1 MFFYFYFLV
10 WYEPTDVNKASKPLK
25 LVGCRSA
32 IAYTSPNLSELKKM
46 VDFIQPGLPDIR
58 DVNLS
63 QTIEEIQEPLA
74 KSCIPLLDT
83 MQCIMITLGKLGMM
97 VKQSDFFLT
106 FIN

>member
-1 MFFYFYFLV
+1 
-10 WYEPTDVNKASKPLK
+10 
-25 LVGCRSA
+25 
-32 IAYTSPNLSELKKM
+32 M

-97 VKQSDFFLT
+97 VKQSDFFN
-106 FIN
+106 IY